1 VGYFL
6 ASCPAPGEALTPTGC
21 LGTAV
26 LEDGYPARDEL
37 AERYAMAT
45 GRDLTN
51 LSWYT
56 ALALWK
62 LAVLY
67 EYGRRRA
74 DDPYYEDPALVRSF
88 LDAAHRT
95 AGL

>member
-1 VGYFL
+1 
-6 ASCPAPGEALTPTGC
+6 
-21 LGTAV
+21 
-26 LEDGYPARDEL
+26 
-37 AERYAMAT
+37 MAT